1 MRVISLQILHC
12 SDTHLDKSFGISDLS
27 KAMKRREDLNRNF
40 STIVDYAL
48 KNKPDVFLIAG
59 DVFDKILPTNAS
71 RVFLT
76 SQIKLL
82 KDANIE
88 VFIIGGNHDIPR
100 FGAFP
105 SLAIDVLG
113 SAGIATVFSRS
124 DIIQKKI
131 IKIDGKSVCVSGR
144 SYYTK
149 FEGANPLKDVAVP
162 MEGDYNILLI
172 HGSLQGLNVASSVPE
187 FAYQNPFLAED
198 ITKGLNYLALGHFH
212 NYFEREHKGC
222 TIVNP
227 GSIEKLSWAEIN
239 DEKGFVWAEL
249 DGSETTTEFVKLET
263 RPMEISQL
271 SLSKNGKYVKGIKN
285 YVLDF
290 LTQISDHEKILKL
303 SLSGL
308 ISQNQY
314 YQLKINELLRACND
328 LFFNLQVDRKELEIE
343 GYGRVFMERL
353 DNPVQAYSKRLDI
366 LISKLKP
373 DDPDRQLLES
383 AKSLGIKYLEAT
395 K

>member
-1 MRVISLQILHC
+1 
-12 SDTHLDKSFGISDLS
+12 
-27 KAMKRREDLNRNF
+27 MKRRDDLNRNF

-48 KNKPDVFLIAG
+48 KNKPDIFLIAG

-76 SQIKLL
+76 SKIKLL
-82 KDANIE
+82 KDANIA
-88 VFIIGGNHDIPR
+88 VFIIGGNHDVPR

-131 IKIDGKSVCVSGR
+131 VKVDGRSVCVSGR

-149 FEGANPLKDVAVP
+149 FEGENPLKDVVVP
-162 MEGDYNILLI
+162 LEGDYNILLI
-172 HGSLQGLNVASSVPE
+172 HGALKGLNVASSVPE
-187 FAYQNPFLAED
+187 FAYQNPFMADD
-198 ITKGLNYLALGHFH
+198 IRKGLNYLALGHFH
-212 NYFEREHKGC
+212 NHFEREHKGC
-222 TIVNP
+222 KIVNP
-227 GSIEKLSWAEIN
+227 GSIEKLSWAEID

-249 DGSETTTEFVKLET
+249 DGSEVSTEFVRLET

-271 SLSKNGKYVKGIKN
+271 SLSKNEKYTKGIKN

-290 LTQISDHEKILKL
+290 LTQIGEPEKILKL
-303 SLSGL
+303 SLGGL
-308 ISQNQY
+308 ISHNQY
-314 YQLKINELLRACND
+314 NQLKINELLRACHD
-328 LFFNLQVDRKELEIE
+328 LFFNLLVDRRELEIE

-353 DNPVQAYSKRLDI
+353 ENPVQAYSKRLDI

-373 DDPDRQLLES
+373 DDPERKLLES

>member
-1 MRVISLQILHC
+1 MRAISIQILHC
-12 SDTHLDKSFGISDLS
+12 SDTHLDKSFGISNLS
-27 KAMKRREDLNRNF
+27 KAMQRREDLNRNF
-40 STIVDYAL
+40 SKIIDYAL

-82 KDANIE
+82 NDANIA
-88 VFIIGGNHDIPR
+88 VFIIGGNHDVPR
-100 FGAFP
+100 FGASP
-105 SLAIDVLG
+105 LLAIDVLG
-113 SAGIATVFSRS
+113 SAGIATVFSRF
-124 DIIQKKI
+124 DIIQKKM
-131 IKIDGKSVCVSGR
+131 IKVSGKSVCVSGR
-144 SYYTK
+144 SYYTQ
-149 FEGANPLKDVAVP
+149 FDGANPLKDIAVP
-162 MEGDYNILLI
+162 IEGDYNILMI
-172 HGSLQGLNVASSVPE
+172 HGSLQGLNVTSSVPE

-212 NYFEREHKGC
+212 NYFKREHKGC

-249 DGSETTTEFVKLET
+249 DGSETTTEFVKLQT

-271 SLSKNGKYVKGIKN
+271 SLSKNGEYAKGIKN

-290 LTQISDHEKILKL
+290 LTQIGDPEKILKL
-303 SLSGL
+303 SLNGL
-308 ISQNQY
+308 ISQDQY
-314 YQLKINELLRACND
+314 QQLKINELLRACND

-353 DNPVQAYSKRLDI
+353 DNPVEAYSKRLDI

-373 DDPDRQLLES
+373 NDPDRQLLES
-383 AKSLGIKYLEAT
+383 AKSLGIKYLEAA

>member
-1 MRVISLQILHC
+1 VRAISLQILHC

-48 KNKPDVFLIAG
+48 KNKPDIFLIAG

-82 KDANIE
+82 KDANIA

-124 DIIQKKI
+124 DIVQKKI
-131 IKIDGKSVCVSGR
+131 IKVSGKSVCVSGR

-149 FEGANPLKDVAVP
+149 FEGANPLKDIVVP
-162 MEGDYNILLI
+162 IEGDYNILMI
-172 HGSLQGLNVASSVPE
+172 HGSLQGLNVVSSVPE

-303 SLSGL
+303 SFSGL

-314 YQLKINELLRACND
+314 YQLKINELVRACND

>member
-1 MRVISLQILHC
+1 MQ
-12 SDTHLDKSFGISDLS
+12 
-27 KAMKRREDLNRNF
+27 RREDLNRNF
-40 STIVDYAL
+40 SAIVDYAL

-82 KDANIE
+82 YDANIA

-131 IKIDGKSVCVSGR
+131 IKVSGKSVCVSGK
-144 SYYTK
+144 SYYTQ
-149 FEGANPLKDVAVP
+149 FEGANPLKDIAVP
-162 MEGDYNILLI
+162 IEGDYNILLI
-172 HGSLQGLNVASSVPE
+172 HGSFQGLNVASSVPE
-187 FAYQNPFLAED
+187 IAYQNPFLAED

-249 DGSETTTEFVKLET
+249 NGSETTTEFVKLQT
-263 RPMEISQL
+263 RPMEIRQL
-271 SLSKNGKYVKGIKN
+271 SLLKNGKYTKGIKN

-290 LTQISDHEKILKL
+290 LDQIGNAEKILKL

-308 ISQNQY
+308 ISQDQY

-353 DNPVQAYSKRLDI
+353 DNPVEAYSKRLDI